1 MIKKQ
6 HKEVQK
12 FLKAALNP
20 KALARAFSYKTLCAY
35 AHCLLTAM
43 LIQTQKQQTKTK
55 KDEKCH
61 I

>member
-43 LIQTQKQQTKTK
+43 LIQTQTTDQNK